1 MGNGAAKIN
10 LKLGYNL
17 CSEQMNR
24 SKMSFLH
31 IVRKI
36 TFFGRGSVEQKSE
49 NYQEQPVRIFDAEVG
64 TVIFSL
70 SQDTVNKL
78 KPFWSHLCLSEQ
90 WLEVYNK
97 ERSAENDLP
106 GLRY

>member
-1 MGNGAAKIN
+1 MCNGAAKIN

-36 TFFGRGSVEQKSE
+36 TVFGRGSVEQKSE

-90 WLEVYNK
+90 CLEIYNK
-97 ERSAENDLP
+97 EPSAENGLP
-106 GLRY
+106 GHHY

>member
-1 MGNGAAKIN
+1 
-10 LKLGYNL
+10 
-17 CSEQMNR
+17 
-24 SKMSFLH
+24 MSFLH

-36 TFFGRGSVEQKSE
+36 TLFLEKGFVEQNSE
-49 NYQEQPVRIFDAEVG
+49 NYQEQLFRIFDAEVG

-90 WLEVYNK
+90 CSEIYNK
-97 ERSAENDLP
+97 EPSAEDGLP
-106 GLRY
+106 GHHY